1 MKAVDRGDFTQ
12 HNPYEDCPQSIG
24 YGATI
29 SAPHMHATALEKL
42 QDVIKEN
49 SKILDVG
56 SGSGYLAACFAKM
69 IGPAGKVIGIEHIEE
84 LVDLSDRNVRKH
96 HADLLESGR
105 LELLEGDGRLGYPK
119 EAPYDAI
126 HVGAAAD
133 KLPQALVEQLAVGG
147 RMLIPVGSGSHQ
159 QFLQVDKVGPNEVK
173 KRNLAD
179 VIYVPLTNKTH
190 QLGRMGNHF
199 RFF

>member
-1 MKAVDRGDFTQ
+1 MQ
-12 HNPYEDCPQSIG
+12 
-24 YGATI
+24 
-29 SAPHMHATALEKL
+29 
-42 QDVIKEN
+42 
-49 SKILDVG
+49 
-56 SGSGYLAACFAKM
+56 

-133 KLPQALVEQLAVGG
+133 KLPQAVRFCSTIFGNEPFQLVEQLAVGG